1 MLAYYLL
8 ISALIC
14 TAIMAFNKGRLP
26 SMTNDNPDYEDY
38 MSGHPKVKR
47 VVSSFKYLYVY
58 TVHRSLTF
66 SFSTCSSSSIQP
78 MRRYPSNSTQNL
90 PMVRAIEKTQ
100 NGFSYAEG
108 KPSLGHMF
116 MVSALMFNTASIIML
131 LFLCT

>member
-1 MLAYYLL
+1 
-8 ISALIC
+8 
-14 TAIMAFNKGRLP
+14 MAFNKGRLP

-38 MSGHPKVKR
+38 MSGHPKVK
-47 VVSSFKYLYVY
+47 VVSSLKFPYVY
-58 TVHRSLTF
+58 TFHRSLTF

-116 MVSALMFNTASIIML
+116 MVSTMFNFSSRTM
-131 LFLCT
+131 F

>member
-1 MLAYYLL
+1 
-8 ISALIC
+8 
-14 TAIMAFNKGRLP
+14 
-26 SMTNDNPDYEDY
+26 
-38 MSGHPKVKR
+38 
-47 VVSSFKYLYVY
+47 
-58 TVHRSLTF
+58 
-66 SFSTCSSSSIQP
+66 

-116 MVSALMFNTASIIML
+116 MVSAIMFNTASIIML